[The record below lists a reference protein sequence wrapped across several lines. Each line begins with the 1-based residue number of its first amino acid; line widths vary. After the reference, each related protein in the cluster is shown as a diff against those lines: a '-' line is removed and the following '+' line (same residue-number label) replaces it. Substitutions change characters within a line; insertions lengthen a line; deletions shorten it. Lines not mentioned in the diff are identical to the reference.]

1 MRDAFAAVF
10 LPKYPEYTENCSKLK
25 DEEEEEKK
33 KEKRKKKKK
42 IKTIEKNNKYKDV
55 VADTPW
61 YMPSQK

>member
-1 MRDAFAAVF
+1 MVYKLWKSVSF
-10 LPKYPEYTENCSKLK
+10 LKQYEEEE
-25 DEEEEEKK
+25 EEEEEKK

-42 IKTIEKNNKYKDV
+42 LKTIEKNNKYKDV